1 MKEPVAFSDWSHPRD
16 EETLLAQ
23 RLYRKVWTQPSPVLH
38 LSRAVFGGMP
48 IASFGSGSVGPNGGN
63 RRERSAVNQYSPGLR
78 EFAFG
83 GGSIWDLSNRVTQAC
98 RLERVALGHD
108 R

>member
-1 MKEPVAFSDWSHPRD
+1 VPVRYGGPRADATHPC
-16 EETLLAQ
+16 
-23 RLYRKVWTQPSPVLH
+23 PSPFKG
-38 LSRAVFGGMP
+38 SFGGMP

-63 RRERSAVNQYSPGLR
+63 HRESSAVNQSSPGLR

-83 GGSIWDLSNRVTQAC
+83 GRSIWDISNRVTQAC